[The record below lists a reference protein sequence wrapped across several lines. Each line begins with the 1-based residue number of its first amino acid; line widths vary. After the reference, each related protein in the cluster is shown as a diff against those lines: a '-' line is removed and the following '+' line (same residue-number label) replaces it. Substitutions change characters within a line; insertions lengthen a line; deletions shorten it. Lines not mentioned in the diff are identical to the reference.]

1 LNEDDFMKSIA
12 LSAVAAAL
20 FLAASPAAAQVALE
34 ANVARSEGQ
43 WGGEL
48 GAGYSVISIGGFRI
62 TPAAGVFLSDG
73 DDNRYFLDNA
83 ATPPEC
89 IKVKSGKTVSDKR
102 CESDSARLYGRVE
115 ATFTLPVAGVSVGT
129 GARLMSGTLRPYG
142 TLAAPLAP
150 LLNVKANAGPKYLA
164 AGLQARF

>member
-1 LNEDDFMKSIA
+1 MKSIVIP
-12 LSAVAAAL
+12 AVAAAMV
-20 FLAASPAAAQVALE
+20 LAASPAAAQVALE

-62 TPAAGVFLSDG
+62 TPAVGVFLSDG
-73 DDNRYFLDNA
+73 DDDRYVLDNA

-89 IKVKSGKTVSDKR
+89 RRADSGKIVSDKR
-102 CESDSARLYGRVE
+102 CDSDSTRLYGRVE
-115 ATFTLPVAGVSVGT
+115 ATFTLPVAGVSAGT
-129 GARLMSGTLRPYG
+129 GARLMSGKLRPYG
-142 TLAAPLAP
+142 TLAMPLMP